1 MAVAPSGNCAGELE
15 AHDLRNQHRHR
26 LAEHRGLRLDAAH
39 APAEHAEAVHHRC
52 VRVGSDQRVRERLAV
67 ARLHHSRQVLQVHL
81 VADPG
86 VGRHHL
92 EVVERRLAPA
102 QERVALLVAL
112 ELELGVALEREPL
125 GEHVHL
131 DRVVDHEL
139 HRHQRVDLGGI
150 PAKVLHGVA
159 HRGQV
164 DDRRHACEVLHQH
177 ARRPIGDL
185 VGGLVLGGP
194 RRHGLHALVL
204 AVSQKVL
211 EQHLQRVRQAGHVE
225 LLLKRVEPEDLIR
238 LAADLDGRTCAESVR
253 PVHAATAVGARARML
268 WGAPAAA
275 SGLLVAAKV
284 ASAAVSNGRTVVSPE
299 LVISSRVCL
308 RLPT

>member
-1 MAVAPSGNCAGELE
+1 MAVAPSGSCAGELE

-26 LAEHRGLRLDAAH
+26 LAEHGGLGLDAAH
-39 APAEHAEAVHHRC
+39 APAEHAQPVHHRG
-52 VRVGSDQRVRERLAV
+52 VRVGPDQRVGERLAV
-67 ARLHHSRQVLQVHL
+67 ARLHHARQVLQVHL

-86 VGRHHL
+86 VGRNHL

-139 HRHQRVDLGGI
+139 HRHQRIDLGGV
-150 PAKVLHGVA
+150 PAEVLHRVA

-164 DDRRHACEVLHQH
+164 DDRGHTREVLHQH
-177 ARRPIGDL
+177 ARRPVGDL
-185 VGGLVLGGP
+185 VGGLVLRRP
-194 RRHGLHALVL
+194 LRHGLHALVL
-204 AVSQKVL
+204 AVAQQVL
-211 EQHLQRVRQAGHVE
+211 EQHLQRVRQAGHVV

-238 LAADLDGRTCAESVR
+238 LAADIEGRTGAESV
-253 PVHAATAVGARARML
+253 
-268 WGAPAAA
+268 
-275 SGLLVAAKV
+275 
-284 ASAAVSNGRTVVSPE
+284 
-299 LVISSRVCL
+299 
-308 RLPT
+308 